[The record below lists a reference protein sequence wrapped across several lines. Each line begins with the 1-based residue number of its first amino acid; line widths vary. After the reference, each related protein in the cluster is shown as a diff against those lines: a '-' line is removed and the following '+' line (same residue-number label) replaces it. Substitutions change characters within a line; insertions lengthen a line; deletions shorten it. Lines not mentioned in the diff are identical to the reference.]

1 MQAATGRVEEEVVFY
16 LINNGRMGDKSPIP
30 TIVVRGVV
38 GFVGGVGGPESGRR
52 AGTFIGGVNAVS
64 GCGGSAWR

>member
-1 MQAATGRVEEEVVFY
+1 
-16 LINNGRMGDKSPIP
+16 MGEKSAIL

-52 AGTFIGGVNAVS
+52 AGTFIVGVNSV
-64 GCGGSAWR
+64 GGYGGGAWR